1 MLRDHLGELA
11 ALVTAT
17 CWAGSSLVFTRAGRR
32 IGALALN
39 LVRLGFA
46 LVFSAILGL
55 VARGLPLPTD
65 ATAEHWA
72 WLSASGLVGFVFG
85 DLCMFRALLLLGPRL
100 TLLLMA
106 TAPPIAALLGWLLL
120 GESLSLIAALGMAL
134 TVAGIA
140 WVLAARPLRPGPAA
154 PAGAPA
160 GQHPAPLAGQ
170 RPRTAPVDPR
180 LTTSPA
186 GHVPKDMSFR
196 AGVWLGLGGALGQAG
211 GLVLSKRGMAGYDP
225 FAATQVRILAG
236 LAGFAVI
243 YTVIGFWPSFR
254 AALRDRSAL
263 ALAAG
268 GALLGPFL
276 GVSLSLVAVQRT
288 ETGVAAS
295 IMATTPLLVIPL
307 SAWIDRD
314 PIRLRDLAGTVLAI
328 AGVAL
333 LFLR

>member
-1 MLRDHLGELA
+1 VLRDHLGELA
-11 ALVTAT
+11 ALTTAI
-17 CWAGSSLVFTRAGRR
+17 CWAFSSLAFTRAGRR

-46 LVFSAILGL
+46 LGFSIILGL

-72 WLSASGLVGFVFG
+72 WLSVSGLVGFVFG
-85 DLCMFRALLLLGPRL
+85 DLCLFRAFVLLGPRL
-100 TLLLMA
+100 ALLIMA
-106 TAPPIAALLGWLLL
+106 TAPPMAALLGWLALD
-120 GESLSLIAALGMAL
+120 ESLSLVAALGMAL

-140 WVLAARPLRPGPAA
+140 WVLAARPIA
-154 PAGAPA
+154 P
-160 GQHPAPLAGQ
+160 
-170 RPRTAPVDPR
+170 PV
-180 LTTSPA
+180 TSPE
-186 GHVPKDMSFR
+186 GHVSKDMSIR
-196 AGVWLGLGGALGQAG
+196 TGIWLGLGGALGQAG

-236 LAGFAVI
+236 LVGFAAI
-243 YTVIGFWPSFR
+243 YTAIGFWPTFI

-268 GALLGPFL
+268 GAFLGPFL
-276 GVSLSLVAVQRT
+276 GVSLSLLAVQRT

-295 IMATTPLLVIPL
+295 IMATTPILVIPL
-307 SAWIDRD
+307 AAFIDREQ
-314 PIRLRDLAGTVLAI
+314 IRWHDLAGAVLAI

>member
-1 MLRDHLGELA
+1 MPPLLRDHLGELA
-11 ALVTAT
+11 ALTTAT
-17 CWAGSSLVFTRAGRR
+17 CWAFSSLAFTRAGRR

-65 ATAEHWA
+65 ATPEHWA
-72 WLSASGLVGFVFG
+72 WLSVSGLVGFVFG
-85 DLCMFRALLLLGPRL
+85 DLCLFRAFVLLGPRL
-100 TLLLMA
+100 ALLLMA
-106 TAPPIAALLGWLLL
+106 TAPPMAALLGWLAL

-140 WVLAARPLRPGPAA
+140 WVLAARPPVAGPE
-154 PAGAPA
+154 
-160 GQHPAPLAGQ
+160 
-170 RPRTAPVDPR
+170 
-180 LTTSPA
+180 
-186 GHVPKDMSFR
+186 GHVQQDRSFR

-236 LAGFAVI
+236 LLGFAAI
-243 YTVIGFWPSFR
+243 YTAIGFWPTFR
-254 AALRDRSAL
+254 TALRDRAAL
-263 ALAAG
+263 GLAAG

-295 IMATTPLLVIPL
+295 IMATTPILIIPL
-307 SAWIDRD
+307 SAWIDREQ
-314 PIRLRDLAGTVLAI
+314 IRWQDLAGALVAI

-333 LFLR
+333 LFVR